1 MQTIKKVK
9 YSIERIGNSTF
20 CTVSCDLEYI
30 MDYLEGANIKVSS
43 ADTSVFLKI
52 ATSKERKIF
61 IKNLASWG
69 LTVDNSTV
77 TVVSK
82 ITLSKNDKDDQVV
95 ANRIVR
101 DKAMHTMCK
110 VIANALNQALDSTYN
125 RLAKVNNIINK
136 LEYIAYHSKYNEDD
150 ITWYIA
156 DYTDPGDND
165 VDIEDY
171 PDPGD
176 NDVDIADI
184 L

>member
-9 YSIERIGNSTF
+9 YNIERVGNSTF
-20 CTVSCDLEYI
+20 CTMSCDLEYI
-30 MDYLEGANIKVSS
+30 MNHLEGANVKASS
-43 ADTSVFLKI
+43 ANTSVFLKI

-69 LTVDNSTV
+69 LTVDNSTI

-150 ITWYIA
+150 T
-156 DYTDPGDND
+156 TC
-165 VDIEDY
+165 DIEDY
-171 PDPGD
+171 LDPGD
-176 NDVDIADI
+176 DDVDVTDV

>member
-9 YSIERIGNSTF
+9 YSIERVDNSTF
-20 CTVSCDLEYI
+20 CTMSCDLEYI
-30 MDYLEGANIKVSS
+30 MNHLEGANIKVSS

-61 IKNLASWG
+61 IKNLTSWG
-69 LTVDNSTV
+69 LTVDNSTI

-101 DKAMHTMCK
+101 DKAMRTMCK
-110 VIANALNQALDSTYN
+110 VIANALDQALDSTYN
-125 RLAKVNNIINK
+125 RLAKVHNIIDK
-136 LEYIAYHSKYNEDD
+136 LNYIAYHSKYNE
-150 ITWYIA
+150 
-156 DYTDPGDND
+156 ND
-165 VDIEDY
+165 TTCDIEDC
-171 PDPGD
+171 PDPGED
-176 NDVDIADI
+176 NVDVTDF

>member
-9 YSIERIGNSTF
+9 YNIERVGNSTF
-20 CTVSCDLEYI
+20 CTMSCDLEYI
-30 MDYLEGANIKVSS
+30 MDHLEGANIKVSS

-77 TVVSK
+77 TVVAK

-136 LEYIAYHSKYNEDD
+136 LEHIAYHSKYNEDD
-150 ITWYIA
+150 IIC
-156 DYTDPGDND
+156 DICPDSEDDD
-165 VDIEDY
+165 VDVT
-171 PDPGD
+171 
-176 NDVDIADI
+176 DV

>member
-9 YSIERIGNSTF
+9 YSIERVGNSTF
-20 CTVSCDLEYI
+20 CTMSCDLEYI

-125 RLAKVNNIINK
+125 RLAKVVNIINK
-136 LEYIAYHSKYNEDD
+136 LEHIAYHSKYNEDD
-150 ITWYIA
+150 T
-156 DYTDPGDND
+156 TC
-165 VDIEDY
+165 DIEDY
-171 PDPGD
+171 PDSED

>member
-9 YSIERIGNSTF
+9 YNIERVGNNTF
-20 CTVSCDLEYI
+20 CTMSCDLEYI
-30 MDYLEGANIKVSS
+30 MDYLEGANVEVSS
-43 ADTSVFLKI
+43 ADTSVFLRI
-52 ATSKERKIF
+52 ASSKERKIF
-61 IKNLASWG
+61 IKNLTSWG
-69 LTVDNSTV
+69 LTIDNSTIIV
-77 TVVSK
+77 FAK

-110 VIANALNQALDSTYN
+110 VVANALNQALDSTYN

-136 LEYIAYHSKYNEDD
+136 LNYIAYHSKYNE
-150 ITWYIA
+150 
-156 DYTDPGDND
+156 ND
-165 VDIEDY
+165 TTCDIEDC

-176 NDVDIADI
+176 DYVDITDI

>member
-9 YSIERIGNSTF
+9 YDIERVGNSTF
-20 CTVSCDLEYI
+20 CTMSCDLEYI
-30 MDYLEGANIKVSS
+30 MDHLEGANIKVSG

-69 LTVDNSTV
+69 LTVDNSTI

-125 RLAKVNNIINK
+125 RLAKVGNIIDK
-136 LEYIAYHSKYNEDD
+136 LNHIAYSSKYGDD
-150 ITWYIA
+150 TTECAPENYSNPKEGSIDMVT
-156 DYTDPGDND
+156 
-165 VDIEDY
+165 
-171 PDPGD
+171 
-176 NDVDIADI
+176 I

>member
-9 YSIERIGNSTF
+9 YSIERDGNSTF
-20 CTVSCDLEYI
+20 CTMSCDLEYI
-30 MDYLEGANIKVSS
+30 MNHLEGANIKVSS

-69 LTVDNSTV
+69 LTVDNSTI
-77 TVVSK
+77 TVVAK

-110 VIANALNQALDSTYN
+110 VIANALDQALESTYN

-136 LEYIAYHSKYNEDD
+136 LNHIAYHSKYNEDD
-150 ITWYIA
+150 T
-156 DYTDPGDND
+156 TC
-165 VDIEDY
+165 DIEDC
-171 PDPGD
+171 PNPEDD
-176 NDVDIADI
+176 DVDIADV

>member
-9 YSIERIGNSTF
+9 YNIERVGNNTF
-20 CTVSCDLEYI
+20 CTMSCDLEYI
-30 MDYLEGANIKVSS
+30 MDYLEGANVEVSS
-43 ADTSVFLKI
+43 ADTSVFLRI
-52 ATSKERKIF
+52 ASSKERKIF
-61 IKNLASWG
+61 IKNLTSWG
-69 LTVDNSTV
+69 LDIDNSTI

-110 VIANALNQALDSTYN
+110 VVANALNQALDSTYN

-136 LEYIAYHSKYNEDD
+136 LNYIAYHSKYNE
-150 ITWYIA
+150 
-156 DYTDPGDND
+156 ND
-165 VDIEDY
+165 TTCDIEDC

-176 NDVDIADI
+176 DYVDIADT

>member
-9 YSIERIGNSTF
+9 YNIERVGNNTF
-20 CTVSCDLEYI
+20 CTMSCDLKYI
-30 MDYLEGANIKVSS
+30 MDYLEGANVEVSS
-43 ADTSVFLKI
+43 ADTSVFLRI
-52 ATSKERKIF
+52 ASSKERKIF
-61 IKNLASWG
+61 IKNLTSWG
-69 LTVDNSTV
+69 LDVDNSTI

-82 ITLSKNDKDDQVV
+82 ITLSKNDKDDQIV

-110 VIANALNQALDSTYN
+110 VIANALDQALESTYN

-136 LEYIAYHSKYNEDD
+136 LNHIAYHSKYNEDD
-150 ITWYIA
+150 T
-156 DYTDPGDND
+156 TC
-165 VDIEDY
+165 DIEDC

-176 NDVDIADI
+176 DYVDIADT

>member
-9 YSIERIGNSTF
+9 YSIERVGNNTF
-20 CTVSCDLEYI
+20 CTMSCDLEYI
-30 MDYLEGANIKVSS
+30 MNHLEGANIKVSS

-69 LTVDNSTV
+69 LTVDNSTI

-136 LEYIAYHSKYNEDD
+136 LEYIAYHSKYTEDD
-150 ITWYIA
+150 T
-156 DYTDPGDND
+156 TC
-165 VDIEDY
+165 DIEDC
-171 PDPGD
+171 PVPEDD
-176 NDVDIADI
+176 DVDIADV

>member
-9 YSIERIGNSTF
+9 YNIERVGNNTF
-20 CTVSCDLEYI
+20 CTMSCDLEYI
-30 MDYLEGANIKVSS
+30 MDYLEGANVEVSS
-43 ADTSVFLKI
+43 ADTSVFLRI
-52 ATSKERKIF
+52 ASSKERKIF
-61 IKNLASWG
+61 IKNLTSWG
-69 LTVDNSTV
+69 LDIDNSTI

-110 VIANALNQALDSTYN
+110 VIANALTQALDSTYN
-125 RLAKVNNIINK
+125 RLAKVSNIIDK
-136 LEYIAYHSKYNEDD
+136 LNYIAYYSKYNE
-150 ITWYIA
+150 
-156 DYTDPGDND
+156 ND
-165 VDIEDY
+165 TTCDIEDC

-176 NDVDIADI
+176 DYVDVTDF

>member
-9 YSIERIGNSTF
+9 YNIERDGDSTI
-20 CTVSCDLEYI
+20 CTMTCDLEYI
-30 MDYLEGANIKVSS
+30 MDYLEGANVEVSS
-43 ADTSVFLKI
+43 ADTSVFLRI
-52 ATSKERKIF
+52 ASSKERKIF
-61 IKNLASWG
+61 IKNLTSWG
-69 LTVDNSTV
+69 LTIDNSTII
-77 TVVSK
+77 VVAK

-110 VIANALNQALDSTYN
+110 VVANALNQALDSTYN

-136 LEYIAYHSKYNEDD
+136 LNYIAYHSKYNE
-150 ITWYIA
+150 
-156 DYTDPGDND
+156 ND
-165 VDIEDY
+165 TTCDIEDC

-176 NDVDIADI
+176 DYVDIADT

>member
-9 YSIERIGNSTF
+9 YNIERIGNSTF
-20 CTVSCDLEYI
+20 CTMSCDLEYI
-30 MDYLEGANIKVSS
+30 MDHLEGANIKVSS

-82 ITLSKNDKDDQVV
+82 ITLSKNDEDDQVV

-136 LEYIAYHSKYNEDD
+136 LEHIAYHSKYNEDD
-150 ITWYIA
+150 T
-156 DYTDPGDND
+156 TC
-165 VDIEDY
+165 DIEDY

-176 NDVDIADI
+176 DDVDIADI

>member
-9 YSIERIGNSTF
+9 YSIERVGNSTF
-20 CTVSCDLEYI
+20 CTMSCDLEYI
-30 MDYLEGANIKVSS
+30 MNHLEGANIKVSS
-43 ADTSVFLKI
+43 ANTSVFLKI

-69 LTVDNSTV
+69 LTVDNSTI

-82 ITLSKNDKDDQVV
+82 ITLSENDKDDQVV

-136 LEYIAYHSKYNEDD
+136 LEHIAYHSKYKEDD
-150 ITWYIA
+150 T
-156 DYTDPGDND
+156 TC
-165 VDIEDY
+165 DIEDY

-176 NDVDIADI
+176 DDVDIADV

>member
-9 YSIERIGNSTF
+9 YNIERVGNNTF
-20 CTVSCDLEYI
+20 CTMSCDLEYI
-30 MDYLEGANIKVSS
+30 MNYLEGANVEVSS
-43 ADTSVFLKI
+43 ADTSVFLRI
-52 ATSKERKIF
+52 ASSKERKIF
-61 IKNLASWG
+61 IKNLTSWG
-69 LTVDNSTV
+69 LDIDNSTI

-110 VIANALNQALDSTYN
+110 VVANALNQALDSTYN

-136 LEYIAYHSKYNEDD
+136 LNYIAYHSKYNE
-150 ITWYIA
+150 
-156 DYTDPGDND
+156 ND
-165 VDIEDY
+165 TTCDIEDC

-176 NDVDIADI
+176 DYVDVTDF

>member
-9 YSIERIGNSTF
+9 YSIERVGNSTF
-20 CTVSCDLEYI
+20 CAMSCDLEYI

-61 IKNLASWG
+61 IKNLAFWG
-69 LTVDNSTV
+69 LTVDNSTI

-150 ITWYIA
+150 T
-156 DYTDPGDND
+156 TC
-165 VDIEDY
+165 DIEDY
-171 PDPGD
+171 PGD
-176 NDVDIADI
+176 NDMDIADI

>member
-9 YSIERIGNSTF
+9 YNIERVGNSTF
-20 CTVSCDLEYI
+20 CTMSCDLEYI
-30 MDYLEGANIKVSS
+30 MEHLEGANIKTSG
-43 ADTSVFLKI
+43 AGTSVFLKI

-69 LTVDNSTV
+69 LTVDNSTI

-125 RLAKVNNIINK
+125 RLVKVNNIINK

-150 ITWYIA
+150 IIC
-156 DYTDPGDND
+156 DICPDPEDND
-165 VDIEDY
+165 VDI
-171 PDPGD
+171 
-176 NDVDIADI
+176 VDI

>member
-9 YSIERIGNSTF
+9 YNIERVGNNTF
-20 CTVSCDLEYI
+20 CTMSCDLEYI
-30 MDYLEGANIKVSS
+30 MDYLEGANVEVSS
-43 ADTSVFLKI
+43 ADTSVFLRI
-52 ATSKERKIF
+52 ASSKERKTF
-61 IKNLASWG
+61 IKNLTSWG
-69 LTVDNSTV
+69 LTIDNSTII
-77 TVVSK
+77 VVAK

-110 VIANALNQALDSTYN
+110 VVANALNQALDSTYN

-136 LEYIAYHSKYNEDD
+136 LNYIAYHSKYNE
-150 ITWYIA
+150 
-156 DYTDPGDND
+156 ND
-165 VDIEDY
+165 TTCDIEDC

-176 NDVDIADI
+176 DYVDIADT

>member
-9 YSIERIGNSTF
+9 YNIERVGDSTF
-20 CTVSCDLEYI
+20 CTMSCDLEYI

-43 ADTSVFLKI
+43 ANTSVFLKI

-61 IKNLASWG
+61 IKNLTSWG
-69 LTVDNSTV
+69 LTIDNSTI

-95 ANRIVR
+95 ANRIVK

-125 RLAKVNNIINK
+125 RIAKVNNIIDK
-136 LEYIAYHSKYNEDD
+136 LNRIAYYSKYNEDD
-150 ITWYIA
+150 T
-156 DYTDPGDND
+156 TC
-165 VDIEDY
+165 DIGDY
-171 PDPGD
+171 PDPED
-176 NDVDIADI
+176 DDVDISDV

>member
-9 YSIERIGNSTF
+9 YSIERVGNSTF
-20 CTVSCDLEYI
+20 CTMSCDLEYI
-30 MDYLEGANIKVSS
+30 MDHLEGANIKVSS
-43 ADTSVFLKI
+43 ADTSIFLKI

-69 LTVDNSTV
+69 LTIDNSTV

-101 DKAMHTMCK
+101 DKAMYTMCK
-110 VIANALNQALDSTYN
+110 VITNALNQALDSTYN

-136 LEYIAYHSKYNEDD
+136 LEH
-150 ITWYIA
+150 
-156 DYTDPGDND
+156 
-165 VDIEDY
+165 
-171 PDPGD
+171 
-176 NDVDIADI
+176 IADI

>member
-9 YSIERIGNSTF
+9 YNIERVGNNTF
-20 CTVSCDLEYI
+20 CTMSCDLKYI
-30 MDYLEGANIKVSS
+30 MDYLEGANVEVSS
-43 ADTSVFLKI
+43 ADTSVFLRI
-52 ATSKERKIF
+52 ANSKERKIF
-61 IKNLASWG
+61 IKNLTSWG
-69 LTVDNSTV
+69 LTIDNSTII
-77 TVVSK
+77 VVAK

-110 VIANALNQALDSTYN
+110 VVANALNQALDSTYN

-136 LEYIAYHSKYNEDD
+136 LNYIAYHSKYNE
-150 ITWYIA
+150 
-156 DYTDPGDND
+156 ND
-165 VDIEDY
+165 TTCDIEDC

-176 NDVDIADI
+176 DYVDIADT

>member
-9 YSIERIGNSTF
+9 YNIERVGNNTF
-20 CTVSCDLEYI
+20 CTMSCDLEYI
-30 MDYLEGANIKVSS
+30 MNHLEGANVEVSS
-43 ADTSVFLKI
+43 ANTSVFLKI

-61 IKNLASWG
+61 IKNLNSWG
-69 LTVDNSTV
+69 LDVDNSTI
-77 TVVSK
+77 TVVAK

-110 VIANALNQALDSTYN
+110 VVANALNQALDSTYN

-136 LEYIAYHSKYNEDD
+136 LNYIAYHSKYENN
-150 ITWYIA
+150 T
-156 DYTDPGDND
+156 TC
-165 VDIEDY
+165 DIEDC

-176 NDVDIADI
+176 DYVDIADI

>member
-9 YSIERIGNSTF
+9 YSIERVGNSTF
-20 CTVSCDLEYI
+20 CTMSCDLEYI
-30 MDYLEGANIKVSS
+30 MNHLEGANIKVSS

-69 LTVDNSTV
+69 LTVDNSTI
-77 TVVSK
+77 TVVAK
-82 ITLSKNDKDDQVV
+82 ITLSKNDKDDQAV

-136 LEYIAYHSKYNEDD
+136 LEYIAYHSKYNEDA
-150 ITWYIA
+150 T
-156 DYTDPGDND
+156 TC
-165 VDIEDY
+165 DIEDY
-171 PDPGD
+171 PDSGD
-176 NDVDIADI
+176 DDIDVADI

>member
-9 YSIERIGNSTF
+9 YSIERVGNSTF
-20 CTVSCDLEYI
+20 CTMSCDLEYI

-82 ITLSKNDKDDQVV
+82 ITLSKNDEDDQVV

-136 LEYIAYHSKYNEDD
+136 LEHIAYHLKHNENYIYD
-150 ITWYIA
+150 IC
-156 DYTDPGDND
+156 
-165 VDIEDY
+165 
-171 PDPGD
+171 PDSED

>member
-9 YSIERIGNSTF
+9 YSIERVGNSTF
-20 CTVSCDLEYI
+20 CTMSCDLEYI
-30 MDYLEGANIKVSS
+30 MNHLEGANIKVSS

-69 LTVDNSTV
+69 LTVDNSTI

-125 RLAKVNNIINK
+125 RLTKVNNIIDK
-136 LEYIAYHSKYNEDD
+136 LEYIAYYSKYSEDD
-150 ITWYIA
+150 TTCDIENCPVPEDDDVNIA
-156 DYTDPGDND
+156 D
-165 VDIEDY
+165 V
-171 PDPGD
+171 
-176 NDVDIADI
+176 

>member
-9 YSIERIGNSTF
+9 YSIERVGNSTF
-20 CTVSCDLEYI
+20 CTMSCDLEYI
-30 MDYLEGANIKVSS
+30 IDHLEGANIKVSS
-43 ADTSVFLKI
+43 ADVFLKI
-52 ATSKERKIF
+52 VTSKERKIF

-136 LEYIAYHSKYNEDD
+136 LEHIAYHSKYNE
-150 ITWYIA
+150 TC
-156 DYTDPGDND
+156 
-165 VDIEDY
+165 
-171 PDPGD
+171 
-176 NDVDIADI
+176 DIADI

>member
-9 YSIERIGNSTF
+9 YNIERVGNSTF
-20 CTVSCDLEYI
+20 CTMSCDLEYI
-30 MDYLEGANIKVSS
+30 MDHLEGANIKVSS

-77 TVVSK
+77 TVVAK
-82 ITLSKNDKDDQVV
+82 ITLSKNDKDDQAV

-125 RLAKVNNIINK
+125 RLDKVNNIIDK
-136 LEYIAYHSKYNEDD
+136 LNHIAHHSKYNEDD
-150 ITWYIA
+150 IMCDICS
-156 DYTDPGDND
+156 DLEDND
-165 VDIEDY
+165 VYIT
-171 PDPGD
+171 
-176 NDVDIADI
+176 DI

>member
-9 YSIERIGNSTF
+9 YSIERVGNSTF
-20 CTVSCDLEYI
+20 CTMSCDLEYI
-30 MDYLEGANIKVSS
+30 MNHLEGANIKVSS

-69 LTVDNSTV
+69 LTVNNSTI

-136 LEYIAYHSKYNEDD
+136 LNYIAYHSKYNE
-150 ITWYIA
+150 
-156 DYTDPGDND
+156 ND
-165 VDIEDY
+165 TICDIEDC
-171 PDPGD
+171 PDPGEY
-176 NDVDIADI
+176 NVDVTDF

>member
-9 YSIERIGNSTF
+9 YSIERVGSSTF
-20 CTVSCDLEYI
+20 CTMSCDLEYI
-30 MDYLEGANIKVSS
+30 MDHL
-43 ADTSVFLKI
+43 DTSVLLKI
-52 ATSKERKIF
+52 MSSKERKIF
-61 IKNLASWG
+61 IKNLTSWG
-69 LTVDNSTV
+69 LTVDNSTI

-125 RLAKVNNIINK
+125 RLAKVSNIINK
-136 LEYIAYHSKYNEDD
+136 LNHIAYSSKYGDDTTECNSEDCANPKEGSID
-150 ITWYIA
+150 MVA
-156 DYTDPGDND
+156 
-165 VDIEDY
+165 
-171 PDPGD
+171 
-176 NDVDIADI
+176 I

>member
-9 YSIERIGNSTF
+9 YNIERVGNSTF
-20 CTVSCDLEYI
+20 CTMSCDLKYI
-30 MDYLEGANIKVSS
+30 MDYLEGANVEVSS
-43 ADTSVFLKI
+43 ADTSVFLRI
-52 ATSKERKIF
+52 ASSKERKIF
-61 IKNLASWG
+61 IKNLTSWG
-69 LTVDNSTV
+69 LTIDNSTII
-77 TVVSK
+77 VVAK

-136 LEYIAYHSKYNEDD
+136 LEHIAYHSKYKEDD
-150 ITWYIA
+150 T
-156 DYTDPGDND
+156 TC
-165 VDIEDY
+165 DIEDC
-171 PDPGD
+171 PVPEDD
-176 NDVDIADI
+176 DVDIADV